1 LIHFYKRERIVPT
14 REMGT
19 PVVQVVLLGH
29 LVLAGSLSVGGEVQP
44 QHLVFAPLEPDPNNL
59 FIHQDDRVGPE
70 EKRGGGSWKMRMF
83 KRGDD
88 EEDESLA
95 AAAEKRGW
103 QMRMFKKADDHWR
116 MRMFKRRFVLPDLQ
130 EDKRAEGRWK
140 MRMFK
145 RLEAAQHFGKRPDR
159 WQMRMFKREPEMNQE
174 YQGSPLR

>member
-1 LIHFYKRERIVPT
+1 
-14 REMGT
+14 MGT
-19 PVVQVVLLGH
+19 PVVLLLLGH
-29 LVLAGSLSVGGEVQP
+29 LVLAGSLSVGGEG
-44 QHLVFAPLEPDPNNL
+44 QHLVFAPIEPDPNHL
-59 FIHQDDRVGPE
+59 YLDEDRLGPE

-88 EEDESLA
+88 EADESEA
-95 AAAEKRGW
+95 AQKRGW

-116 MRMFKRRFVLPDLQ
+116 MRMFKRRFVVPDLQ

-159 WQMRMFKREPEMNQE
+159 WQMRMFKRDPEMNQE

>member
-1 LIHFYKRERIVPT
+1 
-14 REMGT
+14 MGT
-19 PVVQVVLLGH
+19 PLVQILLLGN
-29 LVLAGSLSVGGEVQP
+29 LLLAGSLSVGGEGQA
-44 QHLVFAPLEPDPNNL
+44 QHLVFAPLQPDPNNL
-59 FIHQDDRVGPE
+59 LIHDDRVGPE

-83 KRGDD
+83 KRGGEDD
-88 EEDESLA
+88 EEEES
-95 AAAEKRGW
+95 AEKRGW

>member
-1 LIHFYKRERIVPT
+1 LIHFYKRGRIELR

-19 PVVQVVLLGH
+19 PVVLLLGH
-29 LVLAGSLSVGGEVQP
+29 LVLAGSLSVGADHQA
-44 QHLVFAPLEPDPNNL
+44 QHLVFAPLLPTDQTNS
-59 FIHQDDRVGPE
+59 FVHADRIGE
-70 EKRGGGSWKMRMF
+70 DKRGGGSWKMRMF
-83 KRGDD
+83 KRGQDGD
-88 EEDESLA
+88 EEGVPPAL
-95 AAAEKRGW
+95 KRGDRDGW
-103 QMRMFKKADDHWR
+103 QMRMFKKGDDHWR
-116 MRMFKRRFVLPDLQ
+116 MRMFKRRFVLPDVQ

>member
-1 LIHFYKRERIVPT
+1 VFER
-14 REMGT
+14 
-19 PVVQVVLLGH
+19 
-29 LVLAGSLSVGGEVQP
+29 GGE
-44 QHLVFAPLEPDPNNL
+44 
-59 FIHQDDRVGPE
+59 
-70 EKRGGGSWKMRMF
+70 
-83 KRGDD
+83 DD
-88 EEDESLA
+88 EEES
-95 AAAEKRGW
+95 AEKRGW